1 MFSNLIPILCHPYSP
16 CPFDLWYWI
25 LEQNGSCL
33 VQIKK
38 PWRRTICR
46 HADRFKWIGN
56 FLKYPRICPWS
67 FLRHF
72 PTYGKY
78 TVPTVNPHHP
88 LLSPSTW
95 WPLSLPNYPPHTH
108 THSYFSVFVWVCG
121 KTQRIDL
128 VGLHLWAQVR
138 AIYWIY
144 ETISNAINAEHDNS
158 PVSSNHQLPIATQ
171 AW

>member
-1 MFSNLIPILCHPYSP
+1 MLWLWKKPMKTNSLATFYTETIIFSNLIPILCHPYSP

-95 WPLSLPNYPPHTH
+95 WPLSLPNYPPIQYTLLLFCLRVSVREDSEDWFSRIAPMS
-108 THSYFSVFVWVCG
+108 TSKSYLL
-121 KTQRIDL
+121 DL
-128 VGLHLWAQVR
+128 W
-138 AIYWIY
+138 
-144 ETISNAINAEHDNS
+144 DN
-158 PVSSNHQLPIATQ
+158 
-171 AW
+171 